1 MASTSDNQGRVSGGI
16 ANAFKSIGF
25 ARWRPALVLGGAI
38 AVALGSAVLC
48 GLLVARLLARYRH
61 ASGTESISPS
71 SPMTDAD
78 RELAATVSEIAAT
91 LDLPRGLVGRVEFDR
106 WRDGL
111 AARGW
116 QRDDNRMHGFATPDH
131 DVLAHQASG
140 YRAAVDVLRYDP
152 ARPHSPVFDATERDD
167 LRYAIG
173 MVRMSGPAGSNL
185 LADAR
190 GADVRADGSF
200 AWVLSRPA
208 QETDDTPATETPPS
222 GAPSDSASGPVR
234 EAAAP
239 SSAS

>member
-1 MASTSDNQGRVSGGI
+1 MASTSDNQGRVPGGI
-16 ANAFKSIGF
+16 ANAFKTIGF
-25 ARWRPALVLGGAI
+25 DRWRPALVLGSAI
-38 AVALGSAVLC
+38 AVALGSALLC
-48 GLLVARLLARYRH
+48 GLLVARLLARSRH
-61 ASGTESISPS
+61 TPGTGTIAPS

-91 LDLPRGLVGRVEFDR
+91 LDLPRGQVGRAEFDR

-116 QRDDNRMHGFATPDH
+116 QRDDHRMHGFATPDH

-152 ARPHSPVFDATERDD
+152 AWPHSPVFDSAERDD
-167 LRYAIG
+167 LRYAVG

-190 GADVRADGSF
+190 GADAHADGSF
-200 AWVLSRPA
+200 DWMLSHPV
-208 QETDDTPATETPPS
+208 QETDDTSATRTQPS
-222 GAPSDSASGPVR
+222 GAPSDRVTKLAREVAAPGSAS
-234 EAAAP
+234 
-239 SSAS
+239 

>member
-1 MASTSDNQGRVSGGI
+1 MMSTSDNQGRVPGGI
-16 ANAFKSIGF
+16 ANAFKAIGP

-48 GLLVARLLARYRH
+48 GLLAARLLARFRH
-61 ASGTESISPS
+61 ASGTEAVSPS

-78 RELAATVSEIAAT
+78 RELAATVAEIAAT
-91 LDLPRGLVGRVEFDR
+91 LDLPRGQVGRAEFDR

-116 QRDDNRMHGFATPDH
+116 QRDDHRMHGFATPDH

-152 ARPHSPVFDATERDD
+152 ARPDSPVVDSAERDD

-173 MVRMSGPAGSNL
+173 MVRMSGPEGSNL

-190 GADVRADGSF
+190 GADARADGSF
-200 AWVLSRPA
+200 DWMLSHPA
-208 QETDDTPATETPPS
+208 QETDDTPATGMPPS
-222 GAPSDSASGPVR
+222 GAPSDTASGPAR
-234 EAAAP
+234 EVVAP

>member
-1 MASTSDNQGRVSGGI
+1 MMSTPDNQGRAPGGI
-16 ANAFKSIGF
+16 ANAFKTIGF
-25 ARWRPALVLGGAI
+25 ARWRPALILGGAL
-38 AVALGSAVLC
+38 AVALGSAVMC
-48 GLLVARLLARYRH
+48 GLLAARLLARSRH
-61 ASGTESISPS
+61 APGADAIAPS

-91 LDLPRGLVGRVEFDR
+91 LDLPRGQVSRAEIDR

-116 QRDDNRMHGFATPDH
+116 QRDDHRAHGFAAPDH
-131 DVLAHQASG
+131 DLMTHQASG

-152 ARPHSPVFDATERDD
+152 ARPDSPVFDAAERDD

-173 MVRMSGPAGSNL
+173 MVRISGPEGSNL

-190 GADVRADGSF
+190 GADARADGSF

-208 QETDDTPATETPPS
+208 QETDDTPATGTPPS
-222 GAPSDSASGPVR
+222 GAPSDRASELMR
-234 EAAAP
+234 EAARP

>member
-1 MASTSDNQGRVSGGI
+1 MASTSDNQGRVPSGI
-16 ANAFKSIGF
+16 ANAFKTIGF
-25 ARWRPALVLGGAI
+25 DRWRPALVPGSAI
-38 AVALGSAVLC
+38 AVALGSALLC
-48 GLLVARLLARYRH
+48 GLLAARFLARSRH
-61 ASGTESISPS
+61 ASGAEAISPS

-91 LDLPRGLVGRVEFDR
+91 LDLPRGQVGRAEFDR

-116 QRDDNRMHGFATPDH
+116 QRDDHRMHGFATPDH

-152 ARPHSPVFDATERDD
+152 ARPNSPVVDSAERDD

-173 MVRMSGPAGSNL
+173 MVRICGPAGSNL

-190 GADVRADGSF
+190 GADARADGSF
-200 AWVLSRPA
+200 AWVLSRPT
-208 QETDDTPATETPPS
+208 QETGNTAAPGTPPS
-222 GAPSDSASGPVR
+222 GAPSDYTSWPTR
-234 EAAAP
+234 EAALP